1 MMNRPLNVGLTR
13 ILVLGCWMSF
23 ALAGFA
29 SAAQAGTISQI
40 PLPTAASAKP
50 NIMLLLDNSGSMNNI
65 VPDKPFD
72 ASVVYLETCPASNL
86 VPAASQVELR
96 LVGGQPRIFI
106 TGQTTTYPWGTGTD
120 QRCFGSNSRY
130 LAKLTADG
138 GTAPSAYLPAEYPGN
153 FLNWYFQAGNTDPVW
168 NSSSQQKKPGTFTRM
183 EVAKGA
189 ASALLDTLGGVR
201 VGLATYNNGN
211 GAKIEQGVTDIS
223 SGRADLKAKVNAL
236 VASGST
242 PLAEALRDLGDYFAQ
257 GQNGSLL
264 LYRLDKNKTQSV
276 SKNTLFARGYT
287 FTPPS
292 AAPIQYFC
300 QKNFALLM
308 TDGRPTN
315 DNDIA
320 SVLRDY
326 DGDCQNASPVC
337 LSEDRKPAQSYENT
351 GTDYLDDVAA
361 ALRDIDLRPDLSEA
375 PDKPVV
381 NNLITYTI
389 GFADDQVINDPL
401 MRDTAANGGG
411 QFLTAANA
419 EELNKAFAGAANFIL
434 SNTGSAAAVA
444 VNGPRLKADGDNL
457 AFQAIY
463 NSGSW
468 TGELIAYNLD
478 PKTGAVVSVKWRA
491 SENLSAFKDRNNFYT
506 WNPGESSTNPN
517 GVLLIWDNLTAAQKQ
532 ALEIGPTG
540 VADGRGAQRLAYL
553 RGDTSAEGDGAD
565 SFRPRNSL
573 LGDIVNGDPVHVG
586 NQNYGYDQLPGAEG
600 SKYPGYRAGEAKER
614 PAMVYAG
621 ANDGFLHGF
630 EAASGKELFAYMP
643 AAVLTQANQLTFP
656 QFKDQ
661 HRFFVD
667 GPPRANDAYIG
678 DDWRTYLLGS
688 LGAGGKSI
696 FALDVTDPKSFS
708 ASDIKWEFSDA
719 ADLGFTF
726 SQPTV
731 ARLENGKWVAIFGNG
746 YQSSSNKA
754 GLFVLDLANGTMLT
768 PLLDTGVGSSTAPN
782 GLSTPVPVDLN
793 GDRIADVVYAG
804 DLQGNLWKFDLAG
817 DATAA
822 PASWKVAFGGKPLF
836 TARDASGRVQPIT
849 GRPGVARHPQKGVMV
864 YFGTGKYYE
873 SGDNDPS
880 QNLAIE
886 SFYGIWDKGAPVIR
900 DDLKQQKITGEM
912 VKFGFGVR
920 TTTKVGSGGD
930 GGWYM
935 DLAFPDGQKSG
946 ERVVSTPL
954 LRHGRVIFPTITP
967 SNIPCGNG
975 SSWLMELDAIT
986 GGRLEYTAFDVDK
999 DKEFDKD
1006 DYETIVE
1013 DGKTVDVPVSGLR
1026 LDAII
1031 DTPGVI
1037 QGETSEIKFIVNPD
1051 GSIHGL
1057 LENIGPNLRSGR
1069 RSWRQLQ

>member
-1 MMNRPLNVGLTR
+1 MMDRPMNVGLTR
-13 ILVLGCWMSF
+13 ILVLGCWMGFS
-23 ALAGFA
+23 LAGFTT
-29 SAAQAGTISQI
+29 AAQAGTISQV

-72 ASVVYLETCPASNL
+72 ATAVYLETCPATNL
-86 VPAASQVELR
+86 VPATKQVELR
-96 LVGGQPRIFI
+96 LLDGQPQIFI
-106 TGQTTTYPWGTGTD
+106 AGQATAYPWGTGPD
-120 QRCFGSNSRY
+120 QRCFGGNDRY

-138 GTAPSAYLPAEYPGN
+138 GTGPSGYLPAEYSGN

-183 EVAKGA
+183 EIAKGA

-201 VGLATYNNGN
+201 VGLSTYNGGN
-211 GAKIEQGVTDIS
+211 GATILQGVTDIS

-257 GQNGSLL
+257 GQTGSLQ
-264 LYRLDKNKTQSV
+264 LYPGDQTKTQTVANS
-276 SKNTLFARGYT
+276 SLFARGYT
-287 FTPPS
+287 FTNPAP
-292 AAPIQYFC
+292 APIQYFC

-315 DNDIA
+315 DSDIA

-326 DGDCQNASPVC
+326 DGDCQNASPAC
-337 LSEDRKPAQSYENT
+337 LSEDRKPGQSYENT

-361 ALRDIDLRPDLSEA
+361 ALRDIDLRPDLSEG

-411 QFLTAANA
+411 LFLTAVNA
-419 EELNKAFAGAANFIL
+419 EQLGQAFAGAANFIL

-444 VNGPRLKADGDNL
+444 VNGPRLKAEGDNL

-463 NSGSW
+463 NSGNW

-478 PKTGAVVSVKWRA
+478 PITGAVDSVKWRA
-491 SENLSAFKDRNNFYT
+491 SEQLPAVIDRKLFT
-506 WNPGESSTNPN
+506 WNPGENSVKPE
-517 GVLLIWDNLTAAQKQ
+517 GVLLAWNNLTADQRQ
-532 ALEIGPTG
+532 ALEIGPAG

-586 NQNYGYDQLPGAEG
+586 NQNFGYDLLPDPEG
-600 SKYPGYRAGEAKER
+600 SSYPGYRAGEAKER

-643 AAVLTQANQLTFP
+643 AAVLAGANQLTFP
-656 QFKDQ
+656 QFREQ

-678 DDWRTYLLGS
+678 GGWRTYLLGS

-696 FALDVTDPKSFS
+696 FALDVTDPANFS
-708 ASDIKWEFSDA
+708 AGDIKWEFSDPA
-719 ADLGFTF
+719 NLGFTF

-731 ARLENGKWVAIFGNG
+731 ARLNNGKWVAIFGNG
-746 YQSSSNKA
+746 YQNAGNKA
-754 GLFVLDLANGTMLT
+754 ILYVLDLANGAVLKT
-768 PLLDTGVGSSTAPN
+768 LDTGVGSSTAPN

-804 DLQGNLWKFDLAG
+804 DLQGNLWEFDLGG

-822 PASWKVAFGGKPLF
+822 PDSWKVAFGGQPLF
-836 TARDASGRVQPIT
+836 TARDADGRVQPIT
-849 GRPGVARHPQKGVMV
+849 GRPAVARHPQKGVMV
-864 YFGTGKYYE
+864 FFGTGKYYE

-886 SFYGIWDKGAPVIR
+886 SFYGIWDKGAPVLR
-900 DDLKQQKITGEM
+900 KDLKRQEITGEM
-912 VKFGFGVR
+912 VKFGLSLR
-920 TTTKVGSGGD
+920 TTTKVGTGGD
-930 GGWYM
+930 GGWYL
-935 DLAFPDGQKSG
+935 DLAFPDGQKDG

-954 LRHGRVIFPTITP
+954 LRHGRVVFPTIIP
-967 SNIPCGNG
+967 SNIPCGKG
-975 SSWLMELDAIT
+975 SSWLMELDAMT
-986 GGRLEYTAFDVDK
+986 GGRLEYTAFDLSGEGDFNETDFVPILEK
-999 DKEFDKD
+999 DKE
-1006 DYETIVE
+1006 
-1013 DGKTVDVPVSGLR
+1013 VDVPVSGVKF
-1026 LDAII
+1026 DTII

-1057 LENIGPNLRSGR
+1057 LENIGPSLRSGR

>member
-1 MMNRPLNVGLTR
+1 MVDRWLNVGSMR
-13 ILVLGCWMSF
+13 ILTLCTGVWF
-23 ALAGFA
+23 ALAGGSPVA
-29 SAAQAGTISQI
+29 LAGSISQI

-50 NIMLLLDNSGSMNNI
+50 NIMLLLDTSGSMNNI

-72 ASVVYLETCPASNL
+72 PAVVYLQTCPSENL
-86 VPAASQVELR
+86 LPSANQVELR
-96 LVGGQPRIFI
+96 LVEGQPRIFI
-106 TGQTTTYPWGTGTD
+106 AGQTTDYPWGTGPG
-120 QRCFGSNSRY
+120 QRCFGGSDRY
-130 LAKLTADG
+130 LAKLNAG
-138 GTAPSAYLPAEYPGN
+138 ASGYLPAEYSGN

-168 NSSSQQKKPGTFTRM
+168 NSASQKKKPGTATRM
-183 EVAKGA
+183 EIAKGA
-189 ASALLDTLGGVR
+189 AAALLDSLGGVR
-201 VGLATYNNGN
+201 VGLATYNNDN
-211 GAKIEQGVTDIS
+211 GAKIEQGVTEIS
-223 SGRADLKAKVNAL
+223 TGRVDLKAKINAL
-236 VASGST
+236 VALGST

-257 GQNGSLL
+257 GQTGPLQL
-264 LYRLDKNKTQSV
+264 HPGDPTRTQSV
-276 SKNTLFARGYT
+276 PRNTLFERKYT
-287 FTPPS
+287 FTPP
-292 AAPIQYFC
+292 APAPIQYFC
-300 QKNFALLM
+300 QQNFALLL

-326 DGDCQNASPVC
+326 DGDCQNASPAC
-337 LSEDRKPAQSYENT
+337 LSEDRKPGQSYEAS

-361 ALRDIDLRPDLSEA
+361 ALRDIDLRPDLSET
-375 PDKPVV
+375 PEKPVV

-419 EELNKAFAGAANFIL
+419 EQLSLAFADAANFIL
-434 SNTGSAAAVA
+434 STTGSVAAVA
-444 VNGPRLKADGDNL
+444 VNGPRLKAEGDNL
-457 AFQAIY
+457 AFQALY
-463 NSGSW
+463 NSGNW

-478 PKTGAVVSVKWRA
+478 PTTGEAVSVKWRA
-491 SENLSAFKDRNNFYT
+491 SENLPALKDRNQLYT
-506 WNPGESSTNPN
+506 WNPGDNPGTGK
-517 GVLLIWDNLTAAQKQ
+517 GVLLHWDNLTAAQKQ
-532 ALEIGPTG
+532 ALEIGPAG

-553 RGDTSAEGDGAD
+553 RGDTSGEGDGGD

-586 NQNYGYDQLPGAEG
+586 NQNLGYDQLPGAEG
-600 SKYPGYRAGEAKER
+600 SRYPGYRAGKAKER

-643 AAVLTQANQLTFP
+643 AAVLAQANQLTFP
-656 QFKDQ
+656 QFRDQ

-678 DDWRTYLLGS
+678 GGWRTYLLGS

-696 FALDVTDPKSFS
+696 FALDVTDPRNFS
-708 ASDIKWEFSDA
+708 AADIKWEFSDA
-719 ADLGFTF
+719 ANLGFTF

-731 ARLENGKWVAIFGNG
+731 ARLESGQWVALFGNG
-746 YQSSSNKA
+746 YQSA
-754 GLFVLDLANGTMLT
+754 GYRAILYVLDLATGAVLKT
-768 PLLDTGVGSSTAPN
+768 LDTGMGSATAPN

-804 DLQGNLWKFDLAG
+804 DLQGNLWKFDLGG

-822 PASWKVAFGGKPLF
+822 PDSWKIAFEGKPLF
-836 TARDASGRVQPIT
+836 TARDADGRLQPIT
-849 GRPGVARHPQKGVMV
+849 ARPAVARHPQTGVMV
-864 YFGTGKYYE
+864 FFGTGKYFE

-880 QNLAIE
+880 QTLAIE
-886 SFYGIWDKGAPVIR
+886 SFYGIWDKGSTVTR
-900 DDLKQQKITGEM
+900 TELNDQQIIGEL
-912 VKFGFGVR
+912 VQFGRGLR

-930 GGWYM
+930 GGWYL
-935 DLAFPDGQKSG
+935 DLAYPAGQKSG

-954 LRHGRVIFPTITP
+954 LRHGRVIFPTIIP
-967 SNIPCGNG
+967 SATPCGPGG

-986 GGRLEYTAFDVDK
+986 GGRLEYTAFDLSG
-999 DKEFDKD
+999 DKEFDEKD
-1006 DYETIVE
+1006 FVTILE
-1013 DGKTVDVPVSGLR
+1013 DGKEVKIPVSGLK

-1051 GSIHGL
+1051 GTIHGL
-1057 LENIGPNLRSGR
+1057 QENLGPSLRSGR

>member
-1 MMNRPLNVGLTR
+1 MVDRQWKIGPTR
-13 ILVLGCWMSF
+13 ILVLGCWIGF
-23 ALAGFA
+23 ALAGFGPGA
-29 SAAQAGTISQI
+29 LAGTISQV
-40 PLPTAASAKP
+40 PLPTAASANP

-65 VPDKPFD
+65 VPDKPFNP
-72 ASVVYLETCPASNL
+72 AVVYLETCPASNL
-86 VPAASQVELR
+86 VPATSQVELR
-96 LVGGQPRIFI
+96 LDNGQPRIFI
-106 TGQTTTYPWGTGTD
+106 AGQTTTYPWGSGSG
-120 QRCFGSNSRY
+120 QRCFGGTDRY
-130 LAKLTADG
+130 LARLNAG
-138 GTAPSAYLPAEYPGN
+138 ASGYLPAEYPGN
-153 FLNWYFQAGNTDPVW
+153 YLNWYFQAGNTDPVW
-168 NSSSQQKKPGTFTRM
+168 NSSSQQKKPGTSTRM
-183 EVAKGA
+183 EIAKGA

-223 SGRADLKAKVNAL
+223 SGRAELKAKVNAL
-236 VASGST
+236 VATGST

-257 GQNGSLL
+257 GQTGSLQ
-264 LYRLDKNKTQSV
+264 LYPGDQSKTQAV
-276 SKNTLFARGYT
+276 SKSTLFERNYT
-287 FTPPS
+287 FTPP
-292 AAPIQYFC
+292 APAPIQYFC
-300 QKNFALLM
+300 QKNFALLL

-315 DNDIA
+315 DSDIA

-326 DGDCQNASPVC
+326 DGDCQNATPAC
-337 LSEDRKPAQSYENT
+337 LSEDRKPGQSYENT
-351 GTDYLDDVAA
+351 GTDYLDDVAL
-361 ALRDIDLRPDLSEA
+361 ALRDIDLRPDLSEG

-411 QFLTAANA
+411 EFLTAANA
-419 EELNKAFAGAANFIL
+419 EQLNEAFAGATNFIL
-434 SNTGSAAAVA
+434 ANIGSAAAVA
-444 VNGPRLKADGDNL
+444 VNGPRLKAEGDNL

-463 NSGSW
+463 NSGNW

-478 PKTGAVVSVKWRA
+478 PETGAAASVKWRA
-491 SENLSAFKDRNNFYT
+491 SENLPAVIDRKLFT
-506 WNPGESSTNPN
+506 WNSGDSSTNPQ
-517 GVLLIWDNLTAAQKQ
+517 GVLLAWDNLTTDQKQ

-540 VADGRGAQRLAYL
+540 VADGRGLQRLAYL
-553 RGDTSAEGDGAD
+553 RGDSAGETDQPD
-565 SFRPRNSL
+565 SFRHRNSL

-586 NQNYGYDQLPGAEG
+586 NQNFGYDQLPGEEG
-600 SKYPGYRAGEAKER
+600 SKYPGYRSGVAKER

-643 AAVLTQANQLTFP
+643 EAVLPRANQLTFP
-656 QFKDQ
+656 QFRDQ

-667 GPPRANDAYIG
+667 GPPRASDAYIG
-678 DDWRTYLLGS
+678 DGWRTYLLGS
-688 LGAGGKSI
+688 LGAGGESI
-696 FALDVTDPKSFS
+696 FALDVTDPKNFS

-719 ADLGFTF
+719 ANLGFTF

-731 ARLENGKWVAIFGNG
+731 ARLNNGKWVAIFGNG
-746 YQSSSNKA
+746 YQSAGNKA
-754 GLFVLDLANGTMLT
+754 VLYVRDLATGAELKT
-768 PLLDTGVGSSTAPN
+768 LDTGVGSSTAPN

-804 DLQGNLWKFDLAG
+804 DLQGNLWKFDLSG

-822 PASWKVAFGGKPLF
+822 PASWKVAFGGQPLF

-849 GRPGVARHPQKGVMV
+849 GRPAVARHPQKGVMV

-886 SFYGIWDKGAPVIR
+886 SFYGIWDKGAPVVR
-900 DDLKQQKITGEM
+900 KDLKRHRITGEM

-935 DLAFPDGQKSG
+935 DLAFPDDQKNG

-999 DKEFDKD
+999 DNEFNKD

-1013 DGKTVDVPVSGLR
+1013 GGKTVDVPVSGLR
-1026 LDAII
+1026 LDVII

-1037 QGETSEIKFIVNPD
+1037 QGETSETKFIVNPD
-1051 GSIHGL
+1051 GTIHGL

>member
-1 MMNRPLNVGLTR
+1 MIDRPMNVGLTR

-23 ALAGFA
+23 SLAGLA
-29 SAAQAGTISQI
+29 SAAQAGTISQV

-72 ASVVYLETCPASNL
+72 PATVYLETCPASNL
-86 VPAASQVELR
+86 VPASDQVELR
-96 LVGGQPRIFI
+96 LVDKQPQILIVGQIP
-106 TGQTTTYPWGTGTD
+106 TYPWGTGPG
-120 QRCFGSNSRY
+120 QRCFRSTEHY
-130 LAKLTADG
+130 LAKLNAEASG
-138 GTAPSAYLPAEYPGN
+138 YLPAEYSGN
-153 FLNWYFQAGNTDPVW
+153 FLNWYFQTGNTDPVW

-183 EVAKGA
+183 EIAKGA
-189 ASALLDTLGGVR
+189 ATALLDTLGGVR

-211 GAKIEQGVTDIS
+211 GAKIEQGMTDIS
-223 SGRADLKAKVNAL
+223 TGRADLKAKVNAL

-257 GQNGSLL
+257 GQTGSLQ
-264 LYRLDKNKTQSV
+264 LYPGDQTKTQTVAKS
-276 SKNTLFARGYT
+276 TLFARNYS
-287 FTPPS
+287 FTNPAP
-292 AAPIQYFC
+292 APIQYFC

-315 DNDIA
+315 DSDIA

-326 DGDCQNASPVC
+326 DGDCQNANPAC
-337 LSEDRKPAQSYENT
+337 LSEDRKPGQSYEST

-361 ALRDIDLRPDLSEA
+361 ALREIDLRPDLSER

-401 MRDTAANGGG
+401 MRDAASNGGG

-419 EELNKAFAGAANFIL
+419 EQLNQAFAGAANFIL

-444 VNGPRLKADGDNL
+444 VNGPRLKAEGDNL

-463 NSGSW
+463 NSGNW

-478 PKTGAVVSVKWRA
+478 RTTGAVESVKWRA
-491 SENLSAFKDRNNFYT
+491 SENLPALKDRNKLYT
-506 WNPGESSTNPN
+506 WIPEDISPKGK
-517 GVLLIWDNLTAAQKQ
+517 GVLLDWDNLTAAQKQ

-553 RGDTSAEGDGAD
+553 RGDTSAEGDKPDA
-565 SFRPRNSL
+565 FRPRNSL

-586 NQNYGYDQLPGAEG
+586 NQNFGYNLLPDPEG
-600 SKYPGYRAGEAKER
+600 SSYPGYRAGRAKER

-643 AAVLTQANQLTFP
+643 AAVLSQANQLTFP
-656 QFKDQ
+656 QFSDQ

-678 DDWRTYLLGS
+678 GGWRTYLLGS

-696 FALDVTDPKSFS
+696 FALDVTDPLNFS
-708 ASDIKWEFSDA
+708 ADDIKWEFSDSA
-719 ADLGFTF
+719 NLGFTF

-731 ARLENGKWVAIFGNG
+731 ARLESGQWVAIFGNG
-746 YQSSSNKA
+746 YQSAGHKA
-754 GLFVLDLANGTMLT
+754 VLYVRDLATGAELKT
-768 PLLDTGVGSSTAPN
+768 LDTGEGSATSPN
-782 GLSTPVPVDLN
+782 GLSTPVPVDLD

-804 DLQGNLWKFDLAG
+804 DLQGNLWKFDLGG

-822 PASWKVAFGGKPLF
+822 PGTWKVAFEGKPLF
-836 TARDASGRVQPIT
+836 TARDSVGRVQPIT
-849 GRPGVARHPQKGVMV
+849 GRPAVARHPQKGVMV
-864 YFGTGKYYE
+864 FFGTGKYYE
-873 SGDNDPS
+873 SSDNDPS

-886 SFYGIWDKGAPVIR
+886 SFYGIWDKGAPVLR
-900 DDLKQQKITGEM
+900 KDLKRQEITGEM
-912 VKFGFGVR
+912 VKFGLSLR
-920 TTTKVGSGGD
+920 ITTRVGAGGE
-930 GGWYM
+930 GGWYL

-1006 DYETIVE
+1006 DYETVVE

-1037 QGETSEIKFIVNPD
+1037 QGETSETKFIVNPD
-1051 GSIHGL
+1051 GTIHGL
-1057 LENIGPNLRSGR
+1057 LENIGSSLRSGR